1 MASLT
6 IEMID
11 GPRKGDSIM
20 IRNAWEYP
28 EVHLAPYK
36 DDNGDMKIAEYR
48 AERLPG
54 NVLKREGSKIVY
66 RYTEST

>member
-11 GPRKGDSIM
+11 GPRKGDSIT

-54 NVLKREGSKIVY
+54 NVLKKEGSKIVY

>member
-1 MASLT
+1 MGSLT